1 MAYLPDFGR
10 LLLLA
15 AVFVPLER
23 LFALHSGQ
31 RILRRQWFNDVV
43 YFALN
48 GSIIG
53 LGTTILAISTIVA
66 AQALVPESF
75 QQAVAGQPYWLQTLE
90 VILLADLGFYA
101 AHFAFHK
108 VPFLWKF
115 HAVHHSIE
123 ELDWLAAHRVHPVDQ
138 ILTKSASLLPIFAA
152 GFSTE
157 AIATFAVIYG
167 WHSILLHAN
176 VRLNIGPLRWL
187 VASPQFH
194 HWHHANQ
201 PEAFD
206 KNFAGQ
212 LAILDVI
219 FRTAYLPSGA
229 VPVRYGTDD
238 PVPDS
243 YLRQL
248 LYPFQSA
255 SPRNDAAGTAAGHG
269 VERGAVA
276 SGAVRGT

>member
-1 MAYLPDFGR
+1 MAFLPDFGR

-23 LFALHSGQ
+23 LFALHSAQ
-31 RILRRQWFNDVV
+31 RILRRQWLNDVI

-53 LGTTILAISTIVA
+53 IGTTLLAISTILA
-66 AQALVPESF
+66 AEALVPAPI
-75 QQAVAGQPYWLQTLE
+75 QQAVAGQPFWLQTLE
-90 VILLADLGFYA
+90 VILLADLGFYV
-101 AHFAFHK
+101 AHLAFHK
-108 VPFLWKF
+108 IPFLWKV

-138 ILTKSASLLPIFAA
+138 ILTKSISLLPIFAA

-157 AIATFAVIYG
+157 AITTFAVIYG

-176 VRLNIGPLRWL
+176 VRLDIGPLRWL

-212 LAILDVI
+212 LAFLDVI
-219 FRTAYLPSGA
+219 FRTAYLPRGSG
-229 VPVRYGTDD
+229 PVRYGTDD

-248 LYPFQSA
+248 IYPFRPA
-255 SPRNDAAGTAAGHG
+255 ARRDDAAGAGVGHATG
-269 VERGAVA
+269 DEAVG
-276 SGAVRGT
+276 SGAVRSA